1 LSLADWIVL
10 TLVDESPKHGFAVAA
25 LTAQDGDVGRAWH
38 VPRPIVYRSLDR
50 LGELGLVRIASTEA
64 GSRGPLRS
72 ILTTTPAGRS
82 ATRAWLKRPVA
93 HVREMRSELLVKLA
107 LLVRHGMAAGDLIAA
122 QRLAFAP
129 MQVALEQQRDTE
141 AGFGQ
146 ILANWRIEN
155 VRAAMRFLDDVD
167 TTRPRS
173 QTPPQPKHR

>member
-1 LSLADWIVL
+1 
-10 TLVDESPKHGFAVAA
+10 
-25 LTAQDGDVGRAWH
+25 
-38 VPRPIVYRSLDR
+38 
-50 LGELGLVRIASTEA
+50 
-64 GSRGPLRS
+64 
-72 ILTTTPAGRS
+72 
-82 ATRAWLKRPVA
+82 
-93 HVREMRSELLVKLA
+93 
-107 LLVRHGMAAGDLIAA
+107 
-122 QRLAFAP
+122 